1 MKDDAETGFWLVVAV
16 IAAVIF
22 FAAVSNDS
30 SGGGGDYRYDDYRDE
45 EPHSCYGDYRLGDC

>member
-30 SGGGGDYRYDDYRDE
+30 SGGGGDYRHDPYYE

>member
-22 FAAVSNDS
+22 FAAVSNDP
-30 SGGGGDYRYDDYRDE
+30 SGDGRDYYRNDPYYQQ
-45 EPHSCYGDYRLGDC
+45 PHSCYGDYRLGDC